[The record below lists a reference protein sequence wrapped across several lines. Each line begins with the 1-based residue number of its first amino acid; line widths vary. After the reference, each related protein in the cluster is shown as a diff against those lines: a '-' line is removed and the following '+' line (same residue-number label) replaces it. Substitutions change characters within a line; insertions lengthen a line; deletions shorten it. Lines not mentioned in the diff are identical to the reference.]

1 MVLQNKKEP
10 LKFFL
15 IMIKPNF
22 SLFFKLL
29 LLSTSIM
36 YSCNSAEIVDS
47 VTKNKVT
54 TQNNE
59 QIIFEMTHE
68 DYRYQ
73 LSDKQESYIIDKN
86 NGKHPINLTFK
97 STLILKEVSKKE
109 AVLIEKKTKKEYAKI
124 EIKDIQKDFYIVNV
138 LFHNG
143 KKLENIKIS
152 TTTLGWG
159 KWSPVVIEAI
169 TEFFEY
175 INEGETIL
183 NELVIYDMRG
193 CYTNHKI
200 AIQNCVGG
208 SLTLIANAA
217 TGECI
222 IGNCVR

>member
-1 MVLQNKKEP
+1 
-10 LKFFL
+10 
-15 IMIKPNF
+15 MIKSNL
-22 SLFFKLL
+22 SICLGLL
-29 LLSTSIM
+29 LLSTNVL
-36 YSCNSAEIVDS
+36 YSCNSTEV
-47 VTKNKVT
+47 KNTSISPKT

-59 QIIFEMTHE
+59 QIIFEMTYE

-73 LSDKQESYIIDKN
+73 LSDKQKSYIIDKN
-86 NGKHPINLTFK
+86 NGKHPIDLTLN

-124 EIKDIQKDFYIVNV
+124 EIKDIQKDFYTVNV

-159 KWSPVVIEAI
+159 KWSPVIIEAI

-175 INEGETIL
+175 INDGETIL
-183 NELVIYDMRG
+183 NELVIYDMRD
-193 CYTNHKI
+193 CYANHKI

-208 SLTLIANAA
+208 SLTLIAN
-217 TGECI
+217 TTIGECI
-222 IGNCVR
+222 IETCVR